1 LLRLDIRVM
10 AAPDRT
16 HYEVLGISR
25 DADAAA
31 VRAAW
36 KLHVQVWHPDRFTG
50 DMREEAERQ
59 AMRINEAYTCLRDGS
74 RRAAYDC
81 RLAADDAASR
91 PEPPTQRRSA
101 TKVRP
106 AAPRPA
112 STPVGAPMAQPV
124 PLTLGEQ
131 VASMGSEALDVV
143 RRHPKVFITAAAV
156 WLLVF
161 GGSIA
166 MHVLSTPALPTGPAT
181 ATAASV
187 QVAGPSSDDLEQL
200 AEEARLDSA
209 KSDAAMAAQL
219 RKDEAAQRA
228 AEIAAARQDA
238 LLARRAAAAA
248 AKLPRAV
255 AGAPTTGRHI
265 VRVMPTSVR

>member
-1 LLRLDIRVM
+1 
-10 AAPDRT
+10 
-16 HYEVLGISR
+16 
-25 DADAAA
+25 
-31 VRAAW
+31 
-36 KLHVQVWHPDRFTG
+36 
-50 DMREEAERQ
+50 
-59 AMRINEAYTCLRDGS
+59 MRINEAYTCLRDGS

-81 RLAADDAASR
+81 RLAVDDAAAR
-91 PEPPTQRRSA
+91 PEPAPQRRSA

-112 STPVGAPMAQPV
+112 ATPVGAPMAPPV

-143 RRHPKVFITAAAV
+143 RRHPKVFIAAAAV

-166 MHVLSTPALPTGPAT
+166 MHALSTPPLPTGPAV

-187 QVAGPSSDDLEQL
+187 RVASGPSTDDLEQL

-209 KSDAAMAAQL
+209 KADAAMAAQVQ
-219 RKDEAAQRA
+219 KDEAAQRA
-228 AEIAAARQDA
+228 ADAAAARQDA
-238 LLARRAAAAA
+238 ILARRAAAAA
-248 AKLPRAV
+248 AKLPHRAV
-255 AGAPTTGRHI
+255 PAGKHI
-265 VRVMPTSVR
+265 VRIMPTNVR